1 MSENGE
7 IYTAGKKFTLPPAVT
22 AWTNL
27 TSANPF
33 FNSGVKVKCKVLK
46 SNICSYRKNCFV
58 ELTELFGFC
67 LLKVIL
73 LGRRASLS
81 NKLESEKTSK
91 GLQKRQGKGQ
101 VCKKRVNIR
110 YVKNRNK
117 QIQKCIEID
126 FWKIGKY
133 TLKSKQ
139 FYP

>member
-1 MSENGE
+1 MMVTGLKKSGSLGTQFSDMRFVQNFTPPDFQAKNFTLSISPNFNSDKTHKKMSENGE

-67 LLKVIL
+67 LLKVII
-73 LGRRASLS
+73 
-81 NKLESEKTSK
+81 N
-91 GLQKRQGKGQ
+91 
-101 VCKKRVNIR
+101 
-110 YVKNRNK
+110 
-117 QIQKCIEID
+117 
-126 FWKIGKY
+126 IGKES
-133 TLKSKQ
+133 LLV
-139 FYP
+139 

>member
-1 MSENGE
+1 MSENEE
-7 IYTAGKKFTLPPAVT
+7 IYTACKNFTLPPAVT
-22 AWTNL
+22 AWINL

-91 GLQKRQGKGQ
+91 GLQKRQG
-101 VCKKRVNIR
+101 
-110 YVKNRNK
+110 
-117 QIQKCIEID
+117 
-126 FWKIGKY
+126 
-133 TLKSKQ
+133 LS
-139 FYP
+139 

>member
-133 TLKSKQ
+133 TL
-139 FYP
+139 

>member
-46 SNICSYRKNCFV
+46 SNICFYRKNCFV

-91 GLQKRQGKGQ
+91 GLQKRQG
-101 VCKKRVNIR
+101 
-110 YVKNRNK
+110 
-117 QIQKCIEID
+117 
-126 FWKIGKY
+126 
-133 TLKSKQ
+133 LS
-139 FYP
+139 